1 MCAVRLTPAQI
12 LTITQT
18 VSRLTDGTADIFL
31 FGSRLDDLA
40 RGGDVDLLIETDT
53 PLSLLERARIK
64 MELERLIALPVDI
77 VAHGRESAP
86 TPFQRIVRSNAIRLQ
101 ESQP

>member
-1 MCAVRLTPAQI
+1 
-12 LTITQT
+12 
-18 VSRLTDGTADIFL
+18 LTDGTADIFL
-31 FGSRLDDLA
+31 SGSRLDGLA

-53 PLSLLERARIK
+53 PLSLLERVRIK

-86 TPFQRIVRSNAIRLQ
+86 TPVQRID
-101 ESQP
+101 